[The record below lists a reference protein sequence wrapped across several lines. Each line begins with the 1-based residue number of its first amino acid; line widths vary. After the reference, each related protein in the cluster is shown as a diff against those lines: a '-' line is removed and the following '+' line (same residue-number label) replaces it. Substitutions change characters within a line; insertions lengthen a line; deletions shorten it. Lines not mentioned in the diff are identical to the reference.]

1 MITTEQDARIGI
13 EEHERIGRMPWHLED
28 LERAIPDRDSVAFL
42 NGANIK
48 ALLVDEDRF
57 AVAGFVGLRISRART
72 HRQHA
77 AEEELIDLGGGRFMS
92 ALEPDP

>member
-1 MITTEQDARIGI
+1 
-13 EEHERIGRMPWHLED
+13 MPRHLED
-28 LERAIPDRDSVAFL
+28 LERAISDRDSVAFL

-57 AVAGFVGLRISRART
+57 AVAGFVRLRISRTCT

-77 AEEELIDLGGGRFMS
+77 AEEELIDLGSGRLMP

>member
-1 MITTEQDARIGI
+1 MSRENARY
-13 EEHERIGRMPWHLED
+13 LED

-57 AVAGFVGLRISRART
+57 AVAGFVRLRISRTCT

-77 AEEELIDLGGGRFMS
+77 AEEELIDLGSGRLMP